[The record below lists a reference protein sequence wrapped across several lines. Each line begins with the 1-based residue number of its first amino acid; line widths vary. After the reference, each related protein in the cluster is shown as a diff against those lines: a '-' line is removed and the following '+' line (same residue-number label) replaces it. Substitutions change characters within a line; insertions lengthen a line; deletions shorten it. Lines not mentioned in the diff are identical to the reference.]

1 MKGATHEIGVNKRQ
15 RKPNGES
22 RMDNPETLA
31 TLGTQDRERKTN
43 KQNTK
48 NKNNIKKTQNR
59 KLK

>member
-1 MKGATHEIGVNKRQ
+1 MKGATHETGVNKRQ

-48 NKNNIKKTQNR
+48 NKNNIKKTENR